1 MGDTELEATLD
12 MGILAGGGADKLD
25 TDGGNADALS
35 FGIKSQMIDLVGDSG
50 SVSIAATE
58 DTVIAAMGTVA
69 ISGSSAIE
77 ISTDGAMGIIGN
89 EALTISSDALVI
101 DGTSND
107 VPAGI
112 IRGIAD
118 PLEENDV
125 ATKAYVDQAISEA
138 LAAL

>member
-25 TDGGNADALS
+25 TDGGNADAQS
-35 FGIKSQMIDLVGDSG
+35 FGIKSQMIDLVSDSG
-50 SVSIAATE
+50 SVDIAATE
-58 DTVIAAMGTVA
+58 DVSIAASGTVA

-77 ISTDGAMGIIGN
+77 ISTDGTMGIIGK
-89 EALTISSDALVI
+89 EGLAISSDALVI
-101 DGTSND
+101 DGTSYG

-112 IRGIAD
+112 ISGIAD
-118 PLEENDV
+118 PLEDSDV

>member
-1 MGDTELEATLD
+1 MVDTELEATLD

-58 DTVIAAMGTVA
+58 DTVIAAMGKVE
-69 ISGSSAIE
+69 ILGSSAIE
-77 ISTDGAMGIIGN
+77 LSTDGAMSIIGK
-89 EALTISSDALVI
+89 EALSISSDALVI
-101 DGTSND
+101 DGTSD
-107 VPAGI
+107 GVPAGVI
-112 IRGIAD
+112 SGIAD
-118 PLEENDV
+118 PLEESDV